1 MDPSTAGT
9 WVTVLIV
16 VLLVAYAGV
25 EETMRL
31 FAYLDLHLRYS
42 WIKFKMMLMR
52 RKLKQQLLKDL
63 PEFNKLI
70 KEYSK
75 DD

>member
-70 KEYSK
+70 KEHSK